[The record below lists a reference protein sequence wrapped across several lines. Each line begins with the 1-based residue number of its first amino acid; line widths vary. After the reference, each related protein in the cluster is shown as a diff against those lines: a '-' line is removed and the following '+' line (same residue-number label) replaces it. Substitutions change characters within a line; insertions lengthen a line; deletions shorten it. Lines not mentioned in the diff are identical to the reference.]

1 MKKGSKILGRLMSYS
16 IIAFSVYILL
26 GVMIQ
31 KEEFYIFGYRPVLV
45 LSGSMEPYMETNSI
59 AIVQKTKDI
68 NEGDVVMF
76 RIDEDTR
83 VCHRA
88 VDIDAEGN
96 ITTKGDNNEKADYD
110 KVLWSSIFVT
120 LMANKIGGLQ
130 FGIYRN
136 CQISS
141 RVFHTAVAALPLT
154 KANRSDFE

>member
-110 KVLWSSIFVT
+110 KVSEDMVEGKVVARLNSLS
-120 LMANKIGGLQ
+120 GL
-130 FGIYRN
+130 
-136 CQISS
+136 ISKF
-141 RVFHTAVAALPLT
+141 R
-154 KANRSDFE
+154 

>member
-96 ITTKGDNNEKADYD
+96 ITTKGD
-110 KVLWSSIFVT
+110 
-120 LMANKIGGLQ
+120 
-130 FGIYRN
+130 
-136 CQISS
+136 
-141 RVFHTAVAALPLT
+141 
-154 KANRSDFE
+154 